1 MQPKNVIFTLALVLV
16 VLAIIV
22 SRIRHEP
29 RRREIFSRQTDNIVY
44 NATASCQMKCFGIT
58 EKDVAHIIGSGIVNF
73 SQSNRQQACP
83 TFTIQGRLGSGA
95 TVVMVIAQC
104 RKKSTVVHCAVLRAQ
119 KNCDC
124 D

>member
-16 VLAIIV
+16 ILAIIV

-29 RRREIFSRQTDNIVY
+29 RHKEIFNRDANNIVY
-44 NATASCQMKCFGIT
+44 TPTAVCQMKCFSIT
-58 EKDVAHIIGSGIVNF
+58 EKDVAEIIGSGIINF

>member
-29 RRREIFSRQTDNIVY
+29 RRKEIFNRDANNILY
-44 NATASCQMKCFGIT
+44 NATAVCQMKCFNID
-58 EKDVAHIIGSGIVNF
+58 EKDVAQIITSGIINF

-83 TFTIQGRLGSGA
+83 TFLIQGSAVSGA
-95 TVVMVIAQC
+95 TVVIVVAQC
-104 RKKSTVVHCAVLRAQ
+104 RKKSTVVHCAVLHAQ
-119 KNCDC
+119 KNCEC
-124 D
+124 N